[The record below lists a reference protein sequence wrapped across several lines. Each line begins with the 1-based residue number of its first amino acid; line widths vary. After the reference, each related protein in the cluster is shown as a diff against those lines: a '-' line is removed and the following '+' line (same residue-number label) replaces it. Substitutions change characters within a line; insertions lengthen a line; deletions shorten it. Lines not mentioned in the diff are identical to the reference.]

1 MRLVELAEVGFR
13 LGSGSTVKLNLK
25 ISSQDSY
32 VSRARPNAT
41 FPASFQK
48 TGGRTAGSGVEQTL
62 LPVPMIQ
69 NMCKA
74 C

>member
-41 FPASFQK
+41 FPATVFRKQVAELQ
-48 TGGRTAGSGVEQTL
+48 GLV
-62 LPVPMIQ
+62 
-69 NMCKA
+69 
-74 C
+74 

>member
-41 FPASFQK
+41 FPATVFRKQLAELQ
-48 TGGRTAGSGVEQTL
+48 GLV
-62 LPVPMIQ
+62 
-69 NMCKA
+69 
-74 C
+74 